1 MPEWLSLGAAM
12 RLLQCGGYLL
22 RNIDGISVIE
32 PEQGVGPAY
41 AQDSETADWF
51 YLYDVAV
58 GIEAAVGTG
67 GDVAVC

>member
-22 RNIDGISVIE
+22 RQIDGISVIE

-41 AQDSETADWF
+41 AQALSGEWW
-51 YLYDVAV
+51 YLYEVAI
-58 GIEAAVGTG
+58 GIEAAVE
-67 GDVAVC
+67 VAVC